1 MKLLGI
7 ETATMV
13 GSVAVV
19 NQLDVVAS
27 YLWNIESA
35 HSEHLMVAIEQILA
49 DASLSLQELDGVAI
63 SIGPGSFTGLRIG
76 LSTAKG
82 LCYATGLPL
91 VTVPTLDALASRLV
105 FCKYQVCPMLDAKKG
120 EVYASIYQTADG
132 EIRRLCPP
140 EAIPPELLLKTISQP
155 TIFSGKG
162 AIVYRESI
170 LKTLGKKAYFAPPDL
185 NYPAA
190 TAVARLGFSAL
201 QNGETAELFSV
212 EPSYL
217 RKPDAK
223 ISTKFA
229 MQ

>member
-13 GSVAVV
+13 GSVAIVDQV
-19 NQLDVVAS
+19 DVVAS

-49 DASLSLQELDGVAI
+49 DASLSLQELDGVAV

-105 FCKYQVCPMLDAKKG
+105 FCKYQVCPMLDARKG

-132 EIRRLCPP
+132 EISRLCPP
-140 EAIPPELLLKTISQP
+140 EAISPELLLRKISQS
-155 TIFSGKG
+155 TVFSGKG
-162 AIVYRESI
+162 AIVYRDSL
-170 LKTLGKKAYFAPPDL
+170 LKSLGEKAYFAPPEL
-185 NYPAA
+185 NSPDAA
-190 TAVARLGFSAL
+190 AVARLGFSAL
-201 QNGETAELFSV
+201 QNGETAELFPV
-212 EPSYL
+212 EPFYL

-223 ISTKFA
+223 ISTKSTV
-229 MQ
+229 